1 MKKATGARGLRS
13 IIEEVMLD
21 IMYDLPENRGSGSF
35 VLDEKIVEG
44 AKKMFRSPGKKPRA
58 KPRSKSA

>member
-1 MKKATGARGLRS
+1 
-13 IIEEVMLD
+13 MLD